1 MLTSLNVKKKKKNV
15 INFKTNKLKDAV
27 ELLFTVSSC

>member
-1 MLTSLNVKKKKKNV
+1 MLTSLNVKKKKNV